1 MNDFGVWQGRGF
13 AGMQHSFEEGYS
25 YDEAPVIP
33 VTATPSE
40 ILFAAYSY
48 GNYEGHATVFF
59 EQGGNLFEVNAYHC
73 SCNGLERSW
82 HPQPVTWAALALRL
96 PGIDLHNRD
105 AEYGPFYNHSLE
117 ARRFI
122 HNLIRQR
129 IGLVT
134 TEQPTEQQG
143 LTFNPFAKVNL
154 PN

>member
-1 MNDFGVWQGRGF
+1 MTYFGKWQGRGF
-13 AGMQHSFEEGYS
+13 EGMRDSFESNYGYES
-25 YDEAPVIP
+25 TPATP
-33 VTATPSE
+33 VTVTHNE
-40 ILFAAYSY
+40 ILFAAYTY

-82 HPQPVTWAALALRL
+82 HPKPVTWAALALRL

-105 AEYGPFYNHSLE
+105 AESGPFYNHSLD
-117 ARRFI
+117 ARRFL

-134 TEQPTEQQG
+134 TEQPTEHKDV
-143 LTFNPFAKVNL
+143 TYA
-154 PN
+154 PNT